1 MEWLWLEGVKRV
13 GGSDLDAV
21 LGEKRENLASQSGR
35 IIPSDTLFA
44 PSRPLL
50 ADGAIGPRT
59 LLS

>member
-21 LGEKRENLASQSGR
+21 LGEKRENLASHSGR

-44 PSRPLL
+44 PDSPLL